1 MLLGDLNFGLVCF
14 PYGHQAYPDALT
26 AQLLRRTHIRS
37 LTACRKLS
45 LPKHAI
51 SALPHAPSQLRSACE
66 QFREEPAI
74 TGLDWSFAPIPRS
87 SKRFAH
93 QYWFGPP
100 PFFRKASPCPGID
113 RPASGIQPLTP
124 GERTLPLA
132 CAAGYRFPYGFVP
145 AYLTSPMIGT
155 PRINFRIERHD
166 VGAAV

>member
-1 MLLGDLNFGLVCF
+1 LLLGDLNSGLVCF

-100 PFFRKASPCPGID
+100 PFFRRASPCPGID
-113 RPASGIQPLTP
+113 RPASGIQLLTP
-124 GERTLPLA
+124 GERTLSLA
-132 CAAGYRFPYGFVP
+132 CAADYRFPYGFVHIVLNL
-145 AYLTSPMIGT
+145 ANNRNSTDQFSNRT
-155 PRINFRIERHD
+155 
-166 VGAAV
+166 V